1 MKTAQT
7 ALRTYG
13 LLLVCVLPGLALAY
27 YLPS

>member
-13 LLLVCVLPGLALAY
+13 LLLVCVLPGFVPTY
-27 YLPS
+27 YLH